1 MVVAVVGVVDGG
13 SRGWW
18 WCGLVAVE
26 ESGGKHKIGNE
37 ILKLKIYKIQKL
49 LDARRCVQY
58 IKIMQGGKIH
68 QYLQY
73 WQATRIRYTKPKK
86 NTKYRKYLIIA
97 ILKHFRGFE
106 KNTNILII
114 LGNP

>member
-1 MVVAVVGVVDGG
+1 MVVVGGGGGGGCSPLRRMAVNTK
-13 SRGWW
+13 S
-18 WCGLVAVE
+18 
-26 ESGGKHKIGNE
+26 E
-37 ILKLKIYKIQKL
+37 ILKLKIYKIQKI
-49 LDARRCVQY
+49 LDAHRCVQH
-58 IKIMQGGKIH
+58 IKIMQWRKIH
-68 QYLQY
+68 KYLQY
-73 WQATRIRYTKPKK
+73 WQATRIRYTKPKE